1 MHAVLY
7 LLALVAGTIW
17 YGSTVIIASWLHRP
31 HRHRGAYERAAHNWA
46 GLLLHAAGVSVTVQ
60 GTEHL
65 SQTEAQ
71 IIVANHQ
78 SWFDILAI
86 FYVLPVEV
94 RFVAKKELFAIP
106 FFGSALKA
114 LGHVRLDRT
123 NLKQAITAYEVA
135 SRYIREQRLS
145 VLVFAEGTRSRT
157 GLLQPFKTGPF
168 VLAIESGAP
177 VVPVYVAGTFGIL
190 PKGSIR
196 VRPSHV
202 HVTVAPPL
210 PTAGLTVEDRG
221 PLRDRAREVIV
232 RLRAASVDAS
242 IDAA

>member
-7 LLALVAGTIW
+7 LLALVGGTLW
-17 YGSTVIIASWLHRP
+17 YGSTVILAAWLRRP
-31 HRHRGAYERAAHNWA
+31 HRPGGPYARATRGWA
-46 GLLLHAAGVSVTVQ
+46 RLLLRAAGVTVAVE

-65 SQTEAQ
+65 SATAAQ

-78 SWFDILAI
+78 SWFDILAV
-86 FYVLPVEV
+86 FSALPVEV

-106 FFGSALKA
+106 FFGSTLKA

-123 NLKQAITAYEVA
+123 NLKAAIAAYAVA
-135 SRYIREQRLS
+135 AGFIRDQRLS
-145 VLVFAEGTRSRT
+145 VLVFPEGTRSRD
-157 GLLQPFKTGPF
+157 GKLQPFKTGPF

-196 VRPSHV
+196 VRPSA
-202 HVTVAPPL
+202 VTVAVGAPL
-210 PTAGLTVEDRG
+210 PTTGLTIEDREA
-221 PLRDRAREVIV
+221 LRDRTRAAVA
-232 RLRAASVDAS
+232 RLRAQSVDARR
-242 IDAA
+242 DAP

>member
-1 MHAVLY
+1 VHPVLY
-7 LLALVAGTIW
+7 LLALVAGTVW
-17 YGSTVIIASWLHRP
+17 YGSKVIIASLLRRP
-31 HRHRGAYERAAHNWA
+31 HDRQGIYERATHDWA
-46 GLLLHAAGVSVTVQ
+46 RLLLKAAGVTVSVA

-65 SQTEAQ
+65 SQTAAQ

-78 SWFDILAI
+78 SWFDIPAV

-106 FFGSALKA
+106 FFGWALKA

-123 NLKQAITAYEVA
+123 NMKQALAAYEVA

-157 GLLQPFKTGPF
+157 GRLQPFKSGPF

-177 VVPVYVAGTFGIL
+177 VVPVYVAGTYGIL

-196 VRPSHV
+196 VRPRAV
-202 HVTVAPPL
+202 QVTIAEPI

-221 PLRDRAREVIV
+221 PLRDRARDEVA
-232 RLRAASVDAS
+232 RLRAASVDAPR
-242 IDAA
+242 DAA